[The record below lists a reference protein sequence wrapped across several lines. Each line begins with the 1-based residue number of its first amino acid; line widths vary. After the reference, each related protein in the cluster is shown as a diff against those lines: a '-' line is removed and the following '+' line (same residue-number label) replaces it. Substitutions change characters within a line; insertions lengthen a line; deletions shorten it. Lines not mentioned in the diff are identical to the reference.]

1 MLSLSIDKNVNLV
14 LRLDL
19 RIMIRKYS
27 IQGDSWEV
35 TSSLVLFLQ
44 YKKHQ
49 IKGVKNSDSLKKTLL
64 DFFLLR
70 NKYKHLDFDYYH
82 ETSSVD

>member
-1 MLSLSIDKNVNLV
+1 VQNPYLFFTFSSNSTLIRVIILTLSIDKNVNLV

-35 TSSLVLFLQ
+35 TSSLILFFQ

-49 IKGVKNSDSLKKTLL
+49 IKGVKNSVS
-64 DFFLLR
+64 
-70 NKYKHLDFDYYH
+70 
-82 ETSSVD
+82 